1 MALYINIY
9 RTKGSWAHMKAG
21 DLFVHEENL
30 PTSLELAR
38 LRVTD
43 NPDEY
48 EYTII
53 EHGDG
58 MFSKLNLLTEV
69 EI

>member
-1 MALYINIY
+1 
-9 RTKGSWAHMKAG
+9 MKAG

-38 LRVTD
+38 LRVRD

-53 EHGDG
+53 EHDDG
-58 MFSKLNLLTEV
+58 SFSKLNLLTEV
-69 EI
+69 AV